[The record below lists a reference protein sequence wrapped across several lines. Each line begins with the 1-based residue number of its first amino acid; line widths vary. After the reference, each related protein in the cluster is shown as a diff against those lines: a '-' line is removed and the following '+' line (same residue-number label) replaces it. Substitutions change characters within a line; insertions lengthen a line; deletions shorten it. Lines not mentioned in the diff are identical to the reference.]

1 MAPGASTSSKFA
13 SQVFYTIKVRVV
25 NVNYGIFFP
34 EFCLYDSSLKTFP

>member
-13 SQVFYTIKVRVV
+13 SQLFYAIMVRV
-25 NVNYGIFFP
+25 VNYGIFFP